1 MKDLHT
7 DEVMGDINIKN
18 AFTENIIKDALQN
31 SNFSV
36 EVVEVSFES
45 SLESAKVSNF
55 WDIGAIQCILDTP
68 RPKS

>member
-55 WDIGAIQCILDTP
+55 
-68 RPKS
+68 